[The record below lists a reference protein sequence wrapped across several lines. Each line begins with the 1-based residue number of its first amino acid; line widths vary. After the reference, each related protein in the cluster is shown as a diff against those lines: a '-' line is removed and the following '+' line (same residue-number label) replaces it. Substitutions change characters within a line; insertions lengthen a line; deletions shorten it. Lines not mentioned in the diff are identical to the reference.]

1 MAPAPGH
8 TSTLLRDLRNP
19 DTGTNK
25 KDKINLLWV
34 SNMCFCIMVSPI
46 TALEWACL
54 ASSKSGLKVGIKTW
68 IWYIDRVDAGNS
80 AL

>member
-1 MAPAPGH
+1 
-8 TSTLLRDLRNP
+8 
-19 DTGTNK
+19 
-25 KDKINLLWV
+25 
-34 SNMCFCIMVSPI
+34 MCFCIMVSPV

-54 ASSKSGLKVGIKTW
+54 ASSKRGLKVGIKTW